1 MRSPPEPGDVVVRPY
16 AVGDRARVRWICHQ
30 TGYMGDPAGWMWRD
44 QESFSAL
51 FCDWWIDHQPTSALV
66 AELDGVVAG
75 YLLGCEDSRQV
86 REGSAFVKQF
96 VGRGCCLRPGTAPMM
111 WRMLAD
117 AAVLGARK
125 QLPVRVWDRRW
136 PAHLHINLLPECRG
150 RGAGARLMRTWL
162 DSLKA
167 QAVPGCHLQTTL
179 ENTRAV
185 RFFESAG
192 FEKHGP
198 ATPEPGFRSPDG
210 KRLHIQLMVQP
221 FVT

>member
-1 MRSPPEPGDVVVRPY
+1 
-16 AVGDRARVRWICHQ
+16 
-30 TGYMGDPAGWMWRD
+30 
-44 QESFSAL
+44 
-51 FCDWWIDHQPTSALV
+51 
-66 AELDGVVAG
+66 
-75 YLLGCEDSRQV
+75 
-86 REGSAFVKQF
+86 
-96 VGRGCCLRPGTAPMM
+96 M

-136 PAHLHINLLPECRG
+136 PAHVHINLLPECRG
-150 RGAGARLMRTWL
+150 RGAGAGLMRTWL

-167 QAVPGCHLQTTL
+167 QGVPGCHLQTTL

-192 FEKHGP
+192 FEKHGS
-198 ATPEPGFRSPDG
+198 ATPEPGFRSRDG

-221 FVT
+221 LGG